1 MGWAWEG
8 GKRGSG
14 ICIQTTDSLCYTA
27 ETNTTLYRNYAPIY
41 KSEQNSVE
49 QAQVDIIT

>member
-1 MGWAWEG
+1 MAVEG
-8 GKRGSG
+8 GTTGRG

-27 ETNTTLYRNYAPIY
+27 ETNTTLYSNYAPIK
-41 KSEQNSVE
+41 KSEQSSVE